1 MEINMDNY
9 SKIFAENLR
18 RFRKHMKITQQQ
30 LGEKLGYTEKAVS
43 KWEGG
48 NSIPPAETLI
58 PLADTLNVSLDEL
71 FSHSSLPEYYLGI
84 DGGATK
90 TTFALADRD
99 GNILQKIVLGPSNP
113 FDLGIN
119 AATEVLE
126 KGIAQITANI
136 HKRKISLFAG
146 ISGGG
151 AYETRERLKVFFD
164 SFGFLRAENGSDSAN
179 IIAAGLKGEDGA
191 VIIMGT
197 GSSCFVSRGG
207 EQLCVGGLGYL
218 FDHGGSGYDLGNAA
232 IRAACCAEDGS
243 GEPTLIHKY
252 MLEVCK
258 TKTVRENIFNFY
270 SMGKSGIASYAPI
283 IFKAYEA
290 GDKLAEQV
298 LKKNM
303 SHVAN
308 LAITAGKYLGKCEG
322 KIKIVCVGGL
332 TKQNAILHPMIDE
345 VLSEKGV
352 KDKFDISVFDGDV
365 VIGALINAGMP
376 CE

>member
-1 MEINMDNY
+1 MENY

-18 RFRKHMKITQQQ
+18 RFRKHMNITQQQ
-30 LGEKLGYTEKAVS
+30 LGERLGYSEKAVS

-48 NSIPPAETLI
+48 SSIPPAETLI
-58 PLADTLNVSLDEL
+58 LLADTLNVSLDEL

-113 FDLGIN
+113 FDLGISG
-119 AATEVLE
+119 ATAVLE
-126 KGIAQITANI
+126 DGIAQITASI

-151 AYETRERLKVFFD
+151 TYETRERIKAFL
-164 SFGFLRAENGSDSAN
+164 SGHGFLRANNASDSAN
-179 IIAAGLKGEDGA
+179 IIAAGLNGDDGA

-207 EQLCVGGLGYL
+207 EQFRIGGLGYL

-252 MLEVCK
+252 MLEACK
-258 TKTVRENIFNFY
+258 TQTVIENNFDFY

-283 IFKAYEA
+283 IFKAYNE
-290 GDKLAEQV
+290 GDKLAEAI

-303 SHVAN
+303 RRVAN
-308 LAITAGKYLGKCEG
+308 LIITAGKRLGERDE

-332 TKQNAILHPMIDE
+332 TKQYDILSPMINE
-345 VLSEKGV
+345 ALEARGV
-352 KDKFDISVFDGDV
+352 ADKFDISIYDGDI

-376 CE
+376 YSAKK